1 MLWVSCHFSS
11 DGQESHNGKTCLH
24 RLAGRSCPRDILKE
38 VTQTGGTAQAR
49 PEADSGKSKVTG
61 SCGLEER
68 RSQAGWEKW
77 PCPGVP
83 CQPW

>member
-1 MLWVSCHFSS
+1 MH
-11 DGQESHNGKTCLH
+11 K
-24 RLAGRSCPRDILKE
+24 LAGRSCPRDILKE

-68 RSQAGWEKW
+68 RSQSGWEK
-77 PCPGVP
+77 
-83 CQPW
+83 